1 MHHGYLKKSCDSIME
16 AVRTS
21 CLNYACQE
29 TPYFMYLTVR
39 KSKIKSE
46 KRINV
51 KAVVKNCETHYM
63 GEGLLFLAVFLV
75 VFNKI
80 PNKCLTRLEQVHN
93 KKLTSP

>member
-1 MHHGYLKKSCDSIME
+1 MHQGYLKKSCDSIME

-63 GEGLLFLAVFLV
+63 GEGLLFLDSFLV
-75 VFNKI
+75 SSKY
-80 PNKCLTRLEQVHN
+80 
-93 KKLTSP
+93 LTSLKHGSNIYLKFI